1 MDDDQ
6 EQTHRHRK
14 GIGADLIL
22 PLMAAGYAAYYVYT
36 INDFPWEAQ
45 MNGTFIAVVIWLLV
59 GAMLVRTALR
69 LRRGEATLRATGITK
84 PQAKLAVR
92 ALFVAFTALDILLMP
107 WLGFTL
113 TVMLF
118 LASAMWLLGVR
129 EVKPLV
135 VIPLA
140 AGSVGYL
147 LFVVALD
154 TRLPAG
160 PVEWLLQWLF

>member
-1 MDDDQ
+1 
-6 EQTHRHRK
+6 
-14 GIGADLIL
+14 
-22 PLMAAGYAAYYVYT
+22 
-36 INDFPWEAQ
+36 
-45 MNGTFIAVVIWLLV
+45 MNGTFIAVAIWLLV
-59 GAMLVRTALR
+59 SVMLVRTALK
-69 LRRGEATLRATGITK
+69 LRRGEVTLRATGLSK
-84 PQAKLAVR
+84 PQSKLLLR
-92 ALFVAFTALDILLMP
+92 ITYIGLTALNIFLMP

-118 LASAMWLLGVR
+118 LLSGMWLLGVR

-135 VIPLA
+135 IIPLA

-154 TRLPAG
+154 TRLPFG